1 MLLTPSVYWKL
12 TNLHYRIRV
21 GDNFSDQSDQGPH
34 NSKLQYDKI
43 MSYIEEGKKEGAT
56 LHMGGGGGDGTKG
69 YYINVSFHVSTSTHP
84 PELTYASRRSSQT
97 CSQI

>member
-1 MLLTPSVYWKL
+1 MYWELTTL
-12 TNLHYRIRV
+12 CYRIRV

-56 LHMGGGGGDGTKG
+56 LHMGGGGGEGSKG
-69 YYINVSFHVSTSTHP
+69 YYINVGLHKSNSNY
-84 PELTYASRRSSQT
+84 LSS
-97 CSQI
+97 